1 MTQKTSD
8 WMFGCF
14 LGLVAIA
21 LILGN
26 VSAALDA
33 MKPRCN
39 QNMNESEGRN
49 TRWDRGM

>member
-1 MTQKTSD
+1 MTRKASD

-26 VSAALDA
+26 ISAALDA
-33 MKPRCN
+33 PGCRRT
-39 QNMNESEGRN
+39 QDASGGER
-49 TRWDRGM
+49 